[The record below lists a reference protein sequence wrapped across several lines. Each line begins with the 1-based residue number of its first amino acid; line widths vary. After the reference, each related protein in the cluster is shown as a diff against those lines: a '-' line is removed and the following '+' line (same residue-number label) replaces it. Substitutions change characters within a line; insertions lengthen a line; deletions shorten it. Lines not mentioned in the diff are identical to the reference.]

1 FRDVSHVGS
10 VCTPFPLTYLYRAV
24 CALTPGRHFPLK
36 SLIVEGCVP
45 PRDLQTKRRQRC
57 TNRTFRSRIFAEKE
71 NPRVTPS
78 TCLLRCRYLLG
89 TVEVRPH
96 TTPPDTSQVQLPC
109 PGSSRRHVITA
120 GTGSSQVQ
128 GLTRAFGKAKVEI
141 VRTYVR
147 TGSLRSRP
155 RVTRVWQ
162 QKKACSPHVF

>member
-1 FRDVSHVGS
+1 
-10 VCTPFPLTYLYRAV
+10 

-57 TNRTFRSRIFAEKE
+57 TNRTFRSRIFAEKR

-96 TTPPDTSQVQLPC
+96 TTPLTPPRYSFPVQARP
-109 PGSSRRHVITA
+109 A
-120 GTGSSQVQ
+120 GTLSQPAQGVHKVQ